1 VTVIHRYETC
11 CSIRFWTSFFHIYY
25 DSDLLVSV
33 RLYLNTDVSI
43 MDTVPYIFVELSMN
57 ILPQDSFRLG
67 VKHFVINITI
77 MAVMRICELR
87 VTLAPLNFSS

>member
-1 VTVIHRYETC
+1 VTVIHRYEPY
-11 CSIRFWTSFFHIYY
+11 CSIRLWTLFFHVYY

-43 MDTVPYIFVELSMN
+43 MDTVPYMFVELGIN
-57 ILPQDSFRLG
+57 ILPPDSFRLG
-67 VKHFVINITI
+67 VKHFVINTTI

-87 VTLAPLNFSS
+87 VTLAPLNVSS